1 MVKIQSST
9 KWAQKPAIN
18 EGIAP
23 LFVGCLDPSETP
35 FIFGHLYIGPPKP
48 QSFFSG
54 FSVSRGWILDIPWF
68 QGKLPWYRGGL
79 PFQAQILRGARK
91 KTCVYIY
98 IYNIYISVGLP
109 GCIQGLRWELW
120 KKTRKVEK
128 SKSRKVAAKLEKSKS
143 PKSRKVAAKL
153 EKSKSPKSR
162 KVAAKVEKSEK
173 SKSGSKIRKVEKS
186 KNIKKPQI
194 FKFQDTSSKI
204 KVCFVECSWFM
215 ISPHP
220 SLNFHSEGVRAIL

>member
-1 MVKIQSST
+1 MYGISTYIWLFLMVTYGKCRYVNIPWEST
-9 KWAQKPAIN
+9 
-18 EGIAP
+18 
-23 LFVGCLDPSETP
+23 T
-35 FIFGHLYIGPPKP
+35 FIFRGYNPYVGGSKP
-48 QSFFSG
+48 SCFMVLGSKG
-54 FSVSRGWILDIPWF
+54 
-68 QGKLPWYRGGL
+68 
-79 PFQAQILRGARK
+79 
-91 KTCVYIY
+91 IY
-98 IYNIYISVGLP
+98 IYVNTVGLP

-128 SKSRKVAAKLEKSKS
+128 LKSRKVAAKLEKSKS

-186 KNIKKPQI
+186 KNHKSSNSRALAQKS
-194 FKFQDTSSKI
+194 KF
-204 KVCFVECSWFM
+204 VLWNECSWFM